1 MAVTLEEARAMSGEE
16 RAAASQSFSDTQ
28 TAVYKAIM
36 ASPAGSDDLWIV
48 DLGVDWVIWYNY
60 VTGAYWRTGY
70 TCDETCATLTGAIEP
85 VTSETSWVPAGGSA
99 TDKNASNRS
108 GGFIDA
114 ARSGLTDEECRAA
127 DLWTD
132 DEYRKK
138 LSSKEMNDLPDSAF
152 AYIEPGGEKDEDG
165 KTTPRTSR
173 HFAIHDKAHAK
184 NALARLSSSPFGDK
198 AKSAVHAAAKKFGI
212 AVGDDSAQA
221 NAAKQIS
228 EMRASGSYKDT
239 RDLLEGAVGEKFGGE
254 DGVYTYI
261 SDFSDSWVVYEQ
273 NGEKFQA
280 TYEVD
285 GATVTLGDP
294 IAVTEVHTYTPMETK
309 AQEPTG

>member
-1 MAVTLEEARAMSGEE
+1 
-16 RAAASQSFSDTQ
+16 
-28 TAVYKAIM
+28 
-36 ASPAGSDDLWIV
+36 
-48 DLGVDWVIWYNY
+48 
-60 VTGAYWRTGY
+60 
-70 TCDETCATLTGAIEP
+70 
-85 VTSETSWVPAGGSA
+85 
-99 TDKNASNRS
+99 
-108 GGFIDA
+108 
-114 ARSGLTDEECRAA
+114 
-127 DLWTD
+127 
-132 DEYRKK
+132 
-138 LSSKEMNDLPDSAF
+138 MNDLPNSAF

-173 HFAIHDKAHAK
+173 HFAIHDKAHVK

-212 AVGDDSAQA
+212 AVGDNGAQA

-228 EMRASGSYKDT
+228 EMRASGSYKDI

-273 NGEKFQA
+273 NGEKFQV

-309 AQEPTG
+309 AQEPTGEARAEVGDDNTVVCTTCDGDGKIKAGKVDCPDCNATGKVAKKAATRSARSAHRTRRDLKPRGEVRATPRCSSCEVPARLSITRSRFTASRLSTISGTRWSTSTASSART